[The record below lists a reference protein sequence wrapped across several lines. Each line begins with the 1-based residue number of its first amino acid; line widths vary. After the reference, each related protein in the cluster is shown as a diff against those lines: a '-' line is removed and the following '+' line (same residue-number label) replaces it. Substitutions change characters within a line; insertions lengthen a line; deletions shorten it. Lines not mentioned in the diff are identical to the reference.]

1 MAEENNQEGGIVK
14 KCKQKKCEEGGG
26 SAWEVAYG
34 DFMTSMMAFF
44 LVMWLIAATN
54 VKQRKILSTYFT
66 QPGATSLT
74 EGSSM
79 LPSKGV
85 FDIGSKSLTVSQR
98 VPEMPLPSVQQPK
111 TLKGRG
117 LIPKV
122 LRKSGGG
129 IGHQKQTLNLYMVM
143 KKIQQSIASRKELL
157 QYRNQIKMEITE
169 EGLRIVI
176 FDKNRRPMFYPG
188 SAQLEPWAK
197 EVLDIVA
204 KQLASIS
211 NKIVIEGHTD
221 AHPYTVGNV
230 SNWDLSTMR
239 ANAARRELQ
248 ANGVG
253 ADRFDSIVGY
263 GSTRPVPGT
272 SPDDPINR
280 RIVILVKKI

>member
-1 MAEENNQEGGIVK
+1 MAETPEEGGIVK
-14 KCKQKKCEEGGG
+14 KCKKQKCEEGGG

-85 FDIGSKSLTVSQR
+85 FNIGSKSLTISQKI
-98 VPEMPLPSVQQPK
+98 PEMPLPSTKPQK
-111 TLKGRG
+111 TVHGRG
-117 LIPKV
+117 LIPKI

-129 IGHQKQTLNLYMVM
+129 VGHNKQALNLYTLM

-157 QYRNQIKMEITE
+157 RYRNQIKMEITE
-169 EGLRIVI
+169 QGLRIVI
-176 FDKNRRPMFYPG
+176 FDKNKRPMFYPG
-188 SAQLEPWAK
+188 SAKLEPWAK
-197 EVLDIVA
+197 EVLDIIA

-221 AHPYTVGNV
+221 AHPFVVGNL

-239 ANAARRELQ
+239 ANAARRELEQ
-248 ANGVG
+248 NGVG
-253 ADRFDSIVGY
+253 KDRFDSIIGY
-263 GSTRPVPGT
+263 GATRPVPGT
-272 SPDDPINR
+272 NPDDPINR
-280 RIVILVKKI
+280 RIVILVKKL

>member
-1 MAEENNQEGGIVK
+1 MAEENQEGGIVK
-14 KCKQKKCEEGGG
+14 KCKKCKCEEGGG

-54 VKQRKILSTYFT
+54 VKQRKVLSTYFT

-85 FDIGSKSLTVSQR
+85 FDIGSRSLTVSQR
-98 VPEMPLPSVQQPK
+98 IPEMPLPSVQPQK

-129 IGHQKQTLNLYMVM
+129 IGQSKQTMNLYNIM
-143 KKIQQSIASRKELL
+143 KKIQQVIASKKELL

-176 FDKNRRPMFYPG
+176 FDKNKRPMFYPG
-188 SAQLEPWAK
+188 SDKLEPWAK

-204 KQLASIS
+204 KQLADIS
-211 NKIVIEGHTD
+211 NKITIEGHTD
-221 AHPYTVGNV
+221 ANPYVIGGL

-239 ANAARRELQ
+239 ANAARREIQ
-248 ANGVG
+248 TNGVSVS
-253 ADRFDSIVGY
+253 RFDSIVGY
-263 GSTRPVPGT
+263 GDTRPVPGT
-272 SPDDPINR
+272 DPKDPINR

>member
-1 MAEENNQEGGIVK
+1 MAEENQEGGIVK
-14 KCKQKKCEEGGG
+14 KCKKCKCEEGGG

-54 VKQRKILSTYFT
+54 VKQRKVLSTYFT

-85 FDIGSKSLTVSQR
+85 FDIGSRSLTVSQR
-98 VPEMPLPSVQQPK
+98 IPEMPLPSIQPQK

-129 IGHQKQTLNLYMVM
+129 IGQSKQTMNLYNIM
-143 KKIQQSIASRKELL
+143 KKIQQVIASRKELL

-176 FDKNRRPMFYPG
+176 FDKNKRPMFYPG
-188 SAQLEPWAK
+188 SDKLEPWAK

-204 KQLASIS
+204 QQLADIS
-211 NKIVIEGHTD
+211 NKITIEGHTD
-221 AHPYTVGNV
+221 AHPYVVGGL

-239 ANAARRELQ
+239 ANAARREIE
-248 ANGVG
+248 AVGVS

-263 GSTRPVPGT
+263 GDTRPVPGT
-272 SPDDPINR
+272 NPEDPINR
-280 RIVILVKKI
+280 RIVILVKKL

>member
-1 MAEENNQEGGIVK
+1 MAEGNEEGGIVK
-14 KCKQKKCEEGGG
+14 KCKKRRCKECES
-26 SAWEVAYG
+26 SAWEIAYG

-74 EGSSM
+74 EGSTM

-85 FDIGSKSLTVSQR
+85 FNIGSKSLTISEKI
-98 VPEMPLPSVQQPK
+98 PEMPLPTTKPQK
-111 TLKGRG
+111 TLHGRG
-117 LIPKV
+117 LIPKI
-122 LRKSGGG
+122 LRRSGGG
-129 IGHQKQTLNLYMVM
+129 VGQNKQTFNLYTIMR
-143 KKIQQSIASRKELL
+143 KIQQSIASKKELL
-157 QYRNQIKMEITE
+157 KYRNQIKMEITE
-169 EGLRIVI
+169 QGLRIVI
-176 FDKNRRPMFYPG
+176 FDKNKRPMFYPG
-188 SAQLEPWAK
+188 SSQLEPWAK
-197 EVLDIVA
+197 EVLDIIA

-221 AHPYTVGNV
+221 AHPFVVGNLT
-230 SNWDLSTMR
+230 NWDLSTMR

-253 ADRFDSIVGY
+253 IDRFDSIIGY
-263 GSTRPVPGT
+263 GATRPVPGT
-272 SPDDPINR
+272 NPDAPINR

>member
-1 MAEENNQEGGIVK
+1 MAEENPEGGIVK
-14 KCKQKKCEEGGG
+14 KCKKSRCEEGGS
-26 SAWEVAYG
+26 SAWEIAYG

-85 FDIGSKSLTVSQR
+85 FNIGSKSLTISQKI
-98 VPEMPLPSVQQPK
+98 PEMPLPSTKPQK
-111 TLKGRG
+111 TLHGKG
-117 LIPKV
+117 LIPKI
-122 LRKSGGG
+122 LRKNGGG
-129 IGHQKQTLNLYMVM
+129 VGQNKQALNLYMIM
-143 KKIQQSIASRKELL
+143 KKIQQTIASKKELL
-157 QYRNQIKMEITE
+157 QYRNQIKMVMTE
-169 EGLRIVI
+169 QGLRIVI
-176 FDKNRRPMFYPG
+176 FDRNKRPMFYPG

-197 EVLDIVA
+197 EVLDIIA

-221 AHPYTVGNV
+221 SHPFVVGNL

-239 ANAARRELQ
+239 ANAARRDIES
-248 ANGVG
+248 NGVSS
-253 ADRFDSIVGY
+253 DRFDSIIGY
-263 GSTRPVPGT
+263 GDTRPVPGT
-272 SPDDPINR
+272 NPNDPINR